1 MVRTNIIVW
10 LDDDEEWYR
19 VYIENGKLY
28 IRIGVGKGDF
38 ALLNNCNIREISN
51 L

>member
-10 LDDDEEWYR
+10 LDNDEKWYR

-28 IRIGVGKGDF
+28 IRIGACMGDF
-38 ALLNNCNIREISN
+38 ALLNDCNIREISN